1 MVCNSFEIPL
11 LKLVPLYLSGWD
23 FKSINGGYELY
34 FSYIKRGYEMA
45 DNLWFG
51 MSRTVE
57 LCMLSVMISI
67 MANIYCILSEAFYYL
82 RSYIWM
88 PYIYPR
94 CKSNY
99 LIINTNNLVHFACF
113 ILSQANPRKTL
124 FFCPSKHLEVKIKR
138 WMLS

>member
-23 FKSINGGYELY
+23 FKSIVGGYELY
-34 FSYIKRGYEMA
+34 FSYIRRGYEMA

-67 MANIYCILSEAFYYL
+67 MANINCILSKAF
-82 RSYIWM
+82 ITCGA
-88 PYIYPR
+88 IYECHIYTR
-94 CKSNY
+94 G
-99 LIINTNNLVHFACF
+99 
-113 ILSQANPRKTL
+113 ANQIT
-124 FFCPSKHLEVKIKR
+124 
-138 WMLS
+138 W